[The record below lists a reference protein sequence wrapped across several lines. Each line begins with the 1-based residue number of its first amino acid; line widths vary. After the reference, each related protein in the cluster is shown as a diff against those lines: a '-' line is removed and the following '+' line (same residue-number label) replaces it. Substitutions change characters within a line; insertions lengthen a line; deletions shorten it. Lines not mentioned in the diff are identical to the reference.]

1 MTVSCSCHGKQA
13 LFSHGQ
19 PKPFNIRL
27 CFVETETAN
36 FRHNQ
41 HFMKHILGIVFLL
54 PLFLAAQDPIAVE
67 CKLTREKDP
76 YTKETKLST
85 GFIFLDGG
93 SVTIDADSKE
103 IDVLFSI
110 EGVDKCFDNNSTAAI
125 FFEGVKTKLNN
136 RNGGTMNCEGLF
148 HFVFKN
154 TASTTTT
161 LLKKMMTMKINRIV
175 FTGNNKKETT
185 LTIGPAEQETLM
197 ALATC
202 LVNEAKGLIK

>member
-1 MTVSCSCHGKQA
+1 MPGAGSCHLKDGLLSKE
-13 LFSHGQ
+13 Q
-19 PKPFNIRL
+19 PKYFNRRL
-27 CFVETETAN
+27 SLVETETAN

-41 HFMKHILGIVFLL
+41 HFMKQILAIVFLL
-54 PLFLAAQDPIAVE
+54 PLFLAAQDPVAAG
-67 CKLTREKDP
+67 CKLTRETDP

-93 SVTIDADSKE
+93 SVTIDAGSRE

-125 FFEGVKTKLNN
+125 FFEGVKTKLTN

-154 TASTTTT
+154 TASTTTV
-161 LLKKMMTMKINRIV
+161 LKKMMTMKISHII
-175 FTGNNKKETT
+175 FTGNNKKETKV
-185 LTIGPAEQETLM
+185 TIGPAEQETLM
-197 ALATC
+197 TLATC
-202 LVNEAKGLIK
+202 LVNEAKTLIK